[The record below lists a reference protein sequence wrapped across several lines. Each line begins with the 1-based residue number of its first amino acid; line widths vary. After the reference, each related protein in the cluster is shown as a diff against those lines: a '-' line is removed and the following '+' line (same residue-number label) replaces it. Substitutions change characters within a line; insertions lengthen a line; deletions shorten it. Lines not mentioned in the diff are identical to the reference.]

1 VVVVCCYRWW
11 RPPQEL
17 ESWQVGC
24 GPSGVVVVVVVVVV
38 VPRAFPCIKDKIV
51 IEFRILSP
59 LIFLF
64 LVCLGNMPD
73 IQGML
78 FAIVAWHRVK

>member
-24 GPSGVVVVVVVVVV
+24 SPSGVVMVVAVA
-38 VPRAFPCIKDKIV
+38 PR
-51 IEFRILSP
+51 EHS
-59 LIFLF
+59 
-64 LVCLGNMPD
+64 LVS
-73 IQGML
+73 
-78 FAIVAWHRVK
+78 KTK

>member
-1 VVVVCCYRWW
+1 
-11 RPPQEL
+11 
-17 ESWQVGC
+17 
-24 GPSGVVVVVVVVVV
+24 VVVVVVV